1 MPLIAGIERRQNLQ
15 PPASKARRRFSRR
28 GAAGLSRFE
37 RHGPAETD
45 RAVAETMQRGQHRLS
60 SEARL
65 TRGAD
70 AGLAKPGKRFSR
82 GARAFAQRR
91 RVSSTPVYI

>member
-70 AGLAKPGKRFSR
+70 AGLGKPGKL
-82 GARAFAQRR
+82 
-91 RVSSTPVYI
+91 